1 MDGHRESGVP
11 SPGPVIAMAG
21 ISKSFNDNVV
31 LDGVDFELRRGE
43 VHVLAGGNGAG
54 KSTLMKILQG
64 VYTMDSGSLEIDGEP
79 VNIGSIHDA
88 RAAGIGMVFQE
99 FSLIPTLSVARNVFL
114 GNERRSALGFL
125 DDADSVERTRAL
137 FAEMGVDIDPT
148 ITMGTLGTAYW
159 QLTEI
164 AKAMA
169 QDAKV
174 LILDEPTASL
184 AKDEVDALFAL
195 VRRLTA
201 NGISVI
207 YISHR
212 MDEIFRIGDR
222 ITVLRDGQRVL
233 TAPLAELTAA
243 DVVHAIVG
251 RKVESAF
258 EWKPRS
264 VDRSGAPVLEV
275 RNLTAGTRVRNVS
288 FTAHRG
294 EIIGLAGLMGAGRTE
309 LARVLFGIDHADAG
323 EVLIRGQ
330 RVHLTNSGRAIAA
343 GIALIPE
350 DRRAQGLVLEH
361 SVRDNLLLTLLGRFR
376 RGPLLND
383 RKGSAIA
390 EAAIDT
396 LSVKTASP
404 RIAVS
409 RLSGGNQQKVVI
421 GKWLGIDPDILIM
434 DEPTAGVDIGT
445 KLEIVERIRALADL
459 GKVVIV
465 ISSELPELLA
475 VADRVMLLRSGSIA
489 RSLDRADIADEHA
502 LQLALQG
509 VAA

>member
-1 MDGHRESGVP
+1 MT
-11 SPGPVIAMAG
+11 G
-21 ISKSFNDNVV
+21 IRKSFNDNVV
-31 LDGVDFELRRGE
+31 LDGVDFDLRRGE

-64 VYTMDSGSLEIDGEP
+64 VYSMDSGSIEIDGHA
-79 VNIGSIHDA
+79 VTIGSIHEA

-114 GNERRSALGFL
+114 GTEKRSSLGFL
-125 DDADSVERTRAL
+125 DDGDSVERTRAV
-137 FAEMGVDIDPT
+137 FAEMGVEIDPT
-148 ITMGTLGTAYW
+148 ITMGNLGTAYW

-195 VRRLTA
+195 VHRLTD

-222 ITVLRDGQRVL
+222 ITVLRDGHREL
-233 TAPLAELTAA
+233 TSPISELTAA

-251 RKVESAF
+251 RKVEGAF
-258 EWKPRS
+258 EWKPRV
-264 VDRSGAPVLEV
+264 VDHSGMPLLEV
-275 RNLTAGTRVRNVS
+275 RNLNVGTRLHDVS

-309 LARVLFGIDHADAG
+309 LARALFGIDRIDSG
-323 EVLIRGQ
+323 EVLIRN
-330 RVHLTNSGRAIAA
+330 RPVHLTNSGNAIAA

-350 DRRAQGLVLEH
+350 DRRAQGLVLQH
-361 SVRDNLLLTLLGRFR
+361 SVRDNVLLTMLDRFR

-383 RKGSAIA
+383 RKGSAMAA
-390 EAAIDT
+390 EVIDK

-404 RIAVS
+404 KMAVG

-421 GKWLGIDPDILIM
+421 GKWLGADPDILIM

-445 KLEIVERIRALADL
+445 KTEIVERIRSLADD

-475 VADRVMLLRSGSIA
+475 VADRVIVLRAGAID
-489 RSLDRADIADEHA
+489 RTFDRADIADEHF
-502 LQLALQG
+502 LQLAIQG
-509 VAA
+509 VAS

>member
-1 MDGHRESGVP
+1 MADHRDDGTNSL
-11 SPGPVIAMAG
+11 GPVIAMAN
-21 ISKSFNDNVV
+21 ICKSFNNNVV
-31 LDGVDFELRRGE
+31 LDNVDFELLRGE

-64 VYTMDSGSLEIDGEP
+64 VYSMDSGSIEINGQP
-79 VNIGSIHDA
+79 VNIGSIHGA

-99 FSLIPTLSVARNVFL
+99 FSLVPTLSVARNVFL
-114 GNERRSALGFL
+114 GNERRSSLGFL
-125 DDADSVERTRAL
+125 DDTDSVERTRAV
-137 FAEMGVDIDPT
+137 FADMGVEIDPT
-148 ITMGTLGTAYW
+148 ITMGNLGTAYW

-164 AKAMA
+164 AKAIA

-184 AKDEVDALFAL
+184 AKHEVDALFAL
-195 VRRLTA
+195 VDRLTD

-233 TAPLAELTAA
+233 TSPLVDLTAG

-251 RKVESAF
+251 RKVEGAF

-264 VDRSGAPVLEV
+264 VDRSGAPLLDV
-275 RNLTAGTRVRNVS
+275 RHLNVGTRVRDVS

-309 LARVLFGIDHADAG
+309 LARALFGIDHIDSG

-330 RVHLTNSGRAIAA
+330 RVHLTNSGNAIAA
-343 GIALIPE
+343 GVALIPE
-350 DRRAQGLVLEH
+350 DRREQGLVLEH
-361 SVRDNLLLTLLGRFR
+361 SVRDNILLTLLGRFR

-390 EAAIDT
+390 AELINE

-404 RIAVS
+404 KLTVG

-421 GKWLGIDPDILIM
+421 GKWLGTDPDILIM

-445 KLEIVERIRALADL
+445 KTEIVERIRALADL

-475 VADRVMLLRSGSIA
+475 VADRVLVLRAGAI
-489 RSLDRADIADEHA
+489 DRTIERVDIADEHA
-502 LQLALQG
+502 LQLAIQG

>member
-1 MDGHRESGVP
+1 MT
-11 SPGPVIAMAG
+11 G
-21 ISKSFNDNVV
+21 IRKSFNDNVV
-31 LDGVDFELRRGE
+31 LDGVDFDLRRGE

-64 VYTMDSGSLEIDGEP
+64 VYSMDSGSIEIDGHA
-79 VNIGSIHDA
+79 VTIGSIHEA

-114 GNERRSALGFL
+114 GTEKRSSLGFL
-125 DDADSVERTRAL
+125 DDGDSVERTRAV
-137 FAEMGVDIDPT
+137 FAEMGVEIDPT
-148 ITMGTLGTAYW
+148 ITMGNLGTAYW

-195 VRRLTA
+195 VHRLTD

-222 ITVLRDGQRVL
+222 ITVLRDGHREL
-233 TAPLAELTAA
+233 TSPISELTAA

-251 RKVESAF
+251 RKVEGAF
-258 EWKPRS
+258 EWKPRV
-264 VDRSGAPVLEV
+264 VDHSGMPLLEV
-275 RNLTAGTRVRNVS
+275 RNLNVGTRLHDVS

-309 LARVLFGIDHADAG
+309 LARALFGIDRIDSG
-323 EVLIRGQ
+323 EVLIRN
-330 RVHLTNSGRAIAA
+330 RPVHLTNSGNAIAA

-350 DRRAQGLVLEH
+350 DRRAQGLMLQH
-361 SVRDNLLLTLLGRFR
+361 SVRDNVLLTMLGRFR

-383 RKGSAIA
+383 RKGSAMAA
-390 EAAIDT
+390 EVIDK

-404 RIAVS
+404 KMAVG

-421 GKWLGIDPDILIM
+421 GKWLGADPDILIM

-445 KLEIVERIRALADL
+445 KTEIVERIRSLADD

-465 ISSELPELLA
+465 ISSELPVLLA
-475 VADRVMLLRSGSIA
+475 VADRVIVLRAGAID
-489 RSLDRADIADEHA
+489 RTFDRADIADEHF
-502 LQLALQG
+502 LQLAIQG
-509 VAA
+509 VAS

>member
-1 MDGHRESGVP
+1 MT
-11 SPGPVIAMAG
+11 G
-21 ISKSFNDNVV
+21 IRKSFNDNVV
-31 LDGVDFELRRGE
+31 LDGVDFDLRRGE

-64 VYTMDSGSLEIDGEP
+64 VYSMDSGSIEIDGHA
-79 VNIGSIHDA
+79 VTIGSIHEA
-88 RAAGIGMVFQE
+88 RAASIGMVFQE

-114 GNERRSALGFL
+114 GTEKRSSLGFL
-125 DDADSVERTRAL
+125 DDGDSVERTRAV
-137 FAEMGVDIDPT
+137 FAEMGVEIDPT
-148 ITMGTLGTAYW
+148 ITMGNLGTAYW

-195 VRRLTA
+195 VHRLTD

-222 ITVLRDGQRVL
+222 ITVLRDGHREL
-233 TAPLAELTAA
+233 TSPISELTAA

-251 RKVESAF
+251 RKVEGAF
-258 EWKPRS
+258 EWKPRV
-264 VDRSGAPVLEV
+264 VDHSGMPLLEV
-275 RNLTAGTRVRNVS
+275 RNLNVGTRLHDVS

-309 LARVLFGIDHADAG
+309 LARALFGIDRIDSG
-323 EVLIRGQ
+323 EVLIRN
-330 RVHLTNSGRAIAA
+330 RPVHLTNSGNAIAA

-350 DRRAQGLVLEH
+350 DRRAQGLVLQH
-361 SVRDNLLLTLLGRFR
+361 SVRDNVLLTMLGRFR

-383 RKGSAIA
+383 RKGSAMAA
-390 EAAIDT
+390 EVIDK

-404 RIAVS
+404 KMAVG

-421 GKWLGIDPDILIM
+421 GKWLGADPDILIM

-445 KLEIVERIRALADL
+445 KTEIVERIRSLADD

-475 VADRVMLLRSGSIA
+475 VADRVIVLRAGAID
-489 RSLDRADIADEHA
+489 RTFDRADIADEHF
-502 LQLALQG
+502 LQLAIQG
-509 VAA
+509 VAS

>member
-1 MDGHRESGVP
+1 MT
-11 SPGPVIAMAG
+11 G
-21 ISKSFNDNVV
+21 IRKSFNDNVV
-31 LDGVDFELRRGE
+31 LDGVDFDLRRGE

-64 VYTMDSGSLEIDGEP
+64 VYSMDSGSIEIDGHA
-79 VNIGSIHDA
+79 VTIGSIHEA

-114 GNERRSALGFL
+114 GTEKRSSLGFL
-125 DDADSVERTRAL
+125 DDGDSVERTRAV
-137 FAEMGVDIDPT
+137 FAEMGVEIDPT
-148 ITMGTLGTAYW
+148 ITMGNLGTAYW

-195 VRRLTA
+195 VHRLTD

-207 YISHR
+207 SISHR

-222 ITVLRDGQRVL
+222 ITVLRDGHREL
-233 TAPLAELTAA
+233 TSPISELTAA

-251 RKVESAF
+251 RKVEGAF
-258 EWKPRS
+258 EWKPRV
-264 VDRSGAPVLEV
+264 VDHSGMPLLEV
-275 RNLTAGTRVRNVS
+275 RNLNVGTRLHDVS

-309 LARVLFGIDHADAG
+309 LARALFGIDRIDSG
-323 EVLIRGQ
+323 EVLIRN
-330 RVHLTNSGRAIAA
+330 RPVHLTNSGNAIAA

-350 DRRAQGLVLEH
+350 DRRAQGLVLQH
-361 SVRDNLLLTLLGRFR
+361 SVRDNVLLTMLGRFR

-383 RKGSAIA
+383 RKGSAMAA
-390 EAAIDT
+390 EVIDK

-404 RIAVS
+404 KMAVG

-421 GKWLGIDPDILIM
+421 GKWLGADPDILIM

-445 KLEIVERIRALADL
+445 KTEIVERIRSLADD

-475 VADRVMLLRSGSIA
+475 VADRVIVLRAGAID
-489 RSLDRADIADEHA
+489 RTFDRADIADEHF
-502 LQLALQG
+502 LQLAIQG
-509 VAA
+509 VAS

>member
-1 MDGHRESGVP
+1 MT
-11 SPGPVIAMAG
+11 G
-21 ISKSFNDNVV
+21 IRKSFNDNVV
-31 LDGVDFELRRGE
+31 LDGVDFDLRRGE

-64 VYTMDSGSLEIDGEP
+64 VYSMDSGSIEIDGHA
-79 VNIGSIHDA
+79 VTIGSIHEA

-114 GNERRSALGFL
+114 GTEKRSSLGFL
-125 DDADSVERTRAL
+125 DDGDSVERTRAV
-137 FAEMGVDIDPT
+137 FAEMGVEIDPT
-148 ITMGTLGTAYW
+148 ITMGNLGTAYW

-195 VRRLTA
+195 VHRLTD

-222 ITVLRDGQRVL
+222 ITVLRDGHREL
-233 TAPLAELTAA
+233 TSPISELTAA

-251 RKVESAF
+251 RKVEGAF
-258 EWKPRS
+258 EWKPRV
-264 VDRSGAPVLEV
+264 VDHSGMPLLEV
-275 RNLTAGTRVRNVS
+275 RNLNVGTRLHDVS

-309 LARVLFGIDHADAG
+309 LARALFGIDRIDSG
-323 EVLIRGQ
+323 EVLIRN
-330 RVHLTNSGRAIAA
+330 RPVHLTNSGNAIAA

-350 DRRAQGLVLEH
+350 DRRAQGLVLQH
-361 SVRDNLLLTLLGRFR
+361 SVRDNVLLTMLGRFR

-383 RKGSAIA
+383 RKGSAMAA
-390 EAAIDT
+390 EVIDK

-404 RIAVS
+404 KMAVG

-421 GKWLGIDPDILIM
+421 GKWLGADPDILIM

-445 KLEIVERIRALADL
+445 KTEIVERIRSLADD

-475 VADRVMLLRSGSIA
+475 VADRVIVLRAGAID
-489 RSLDRADIADEHA
+489 RTFDRADIADEHF
-502 LQLALQG
+502 LQLAIQG
-509 VAA
+509 VAS

>member
-1 MDGHRESGVP
+1 
-11 SPGPVIAMAG
+11 MAN
-21 ISKSFNDNVV
+21 ICKSFNKNVV
-31 LDGVDFELRRGE
+31 LESVDFELRRGE

-54 KSTLMKILQG
+54 KSTLVKILQG
-64 VYTMDSGSLEIDGEP
+64 VYSMDSGSIEINGQP
-79 VNIGSIHDA
+79 VEIGSIQGA

-99 FSLIPTLSVARNVFL
+99 FSLIPTLSVAQNVFL
-114 GNERRSALGFL
+114 GSERRSSLGFL
-125 DDADSVERTRAL
+125 DDADSIGRTRAV
-137 FAEMGVDIDPT
+137 FAEMGVEIDPT
-148 ITMGTLGTAYW
+148 ITMGNLGTAYW

-169 QDAKV
+169 QDARV

-195 VRRLTA
+195 VRRLTG

-233 TAPLAELTAA
+233 TSPIVELTAA

-251 RKVESAF
+251 RKVEGAF

-264 VDRSGAPVLEV
+264 VDRSGAPLLEV
-275 RNLTAGTRVRNVS
+275 RNLNVGTRVRDVS

-309 LARVLFGIDHADAG
+309 LARALFGIDHIDSG

-330 RVHLTNSGRAIAA
+330 RVHLTNSGDAIAA
-343 GIALIPE
+343 GVALIPE

-390 EAAIDT
+390 AELINK
-396 LSVKTASP
+396 LSVKAASQKLP
-404 RIAVS
+404 VG

-421 GKWLGIDPDILIM
+421 GKWLGADPDILIM

-445 KLEIVERIRALADL
+445 KTEIVERIRGLADL

-475 VADRVMLLRSGSIA
+475 VADRVIVLRSGTID
-489 RSLDRADIADEHA
+489 RTIERADISDEHA
-502 LQLALQG
+502 LQLAIQG
-509 VAA
+509 VAP